1 MKSFFRQIFF
11 FTKSQKRG
19 LIVLLIVLLLV
30 VIGNFFVPCFFYD
43 KQTSPSTDTA
53 FMAQVNEFYRTL
65 QPKNNGEY
73 RRFSPAD
80 FADDNTKNYGDLY
93 RNKIEIRLFEF
104 DPNRLDSVGF
114 ITLGIKPFVVKNI
127 INYRKKGGK
136 FSRKEDFSR
145 IYGLSADDFARLSAY
160 IRIEPLP
167 ASLPQFAEHKPD
179 SMRSI
184 KPDTLVVELNSA
196 DTAELKRLK
205 GIGSYFARQIIHY
218 RNALGGYYSI
228 NQLLEVKNFPSE
240 TFERIKYNIRVD
252 DTKIKKINVNWATAE
267 RLNRHPYLNFY
278 QSKAIFEFRKKQ
290 KFQTISDLS
299 RISELSEEDIKRI
312 EPYLEFK

>member
-1 MKSFFRQIFF
+1 MNTSFRQIFF

-19 LIVLLIVLLLV
+19 LIVLLIILLLV
-30 VIGNFFVPCFFYD
+30 VVGNFLVPMFFYD

-65 QPKNNGEY
+65 QPKNDGEY

-80 FADDNTKNYGDLY
+80 LADDNTKIYNDLY

-104 DPNRLDSVGF
+104 DPNSLDSVGF

-136 FSRKEDFSR
+136 FSKKDDFSR
-145 IYGLSADDFARLSAY
+145 IYGMSTDDFARLSPY
-160 IRIEPLP
+160 IQIEPLL
-167 ASLPQFAEHKPD
+167 AKSPQLSEHKPD
-179 SMRSI
+179 SLRSI
-184 KPDTLVVELNSA
+184 KPDTIVVELNSA

-218 RNALGGYYSI
+218 RNTLGGYYSI

-240 TFERIKYNIRVD
+240 TFERIKHNIRVD

-267 RLNRHPYLNFY
+267 RLNRHPYFNFY
-278 QSKAIFEFRKKQ
+278 QAKAIFELRKKQ
-290 KFQTISDLS
+290 KLQSIDDLCQ
-299 RISELSEEDIKRI
+299 ISELSEEDLKRI